1 MLDNW
6 NGWESLDF
14 WCFGEVILIMRWC
27 GVYCDNRAKDQLLQD
42 EAAQGSTNYQL
53 VEKTTVVS
61 EIDSKSSRNRKLKG

>member
-1 MLDNW
+1 M
-6 NGWESLDF
+6 GYI
-14 WCFGEVILIMRWC
+14 VITEQ
-27 GVYCDNRAKDQLLQD
+27 KDQLLQD